1 MSKICLNC
9 GCKFEEKS
17 VLQLYC
23 CSKCGKEYRKTHDI
37 NENYKKRTFICKNCG
52 CKVTTKGNVSDKRR
66 IFCSKDCE
74 KQYYKHKKGK
84 Y

>member
-9 GCKFEEKS
+9 GCK
-17 VLQLYC
+17 
-23 CSKCGKEYRKTHDI
+23 
-37 NENYKKRTFICKNCG
+37 
-52 CKVTTKGNVSDKRR
+52 VTTKGNATDKRR
-66 IFCSKDCE
+66 VFCSKDCE